1 MIELMRGG
9 EWVNRVNLGPRNYR
23 CGWCDRDVG
32 SRDGYYP
39 QAVPGAAS
47 IVICPSCNRPSYF
60 EGQLQTPGPLPG
72 RAVAKLPNGVGSL
85 YTEARRAIATGAFT
99 AAVLAFRKLLMHLAV
114 AEGAAEG
121 LSFMQYVEYLDAKGF
136 VPPKGKGWVD
146 HIRTKGNEANHE
158 IVLMTKEDAERLC
171 TFTEM
176 LLRFMYEFPNLVPP
190 TAP

>member
-1 MIELMRGG
+1 MTLPG
-9 EWVNRVNLGPRNYR
+9 EWMNRFNNLSGPSRYR
-23 CGWCDRDVG
+23 CGWCDTEVA
-32 SRDGYYP
+32 SRDGYRMSVP
-39 QAVPGAAS
+39 IAILAV
-47 IVICPSCNRPSYF
+47 CPNCNRPSYL
-60 EGQLQTPGPLPG
+60 EGPIQVPGALPG
-72 RAVAKLPNGVGSL
+72 RPVAELPSDVDSL
-85 YTEARRAIATGAFT
+85 YAEARSAIASRAHT

-121 LSFMQYVEYLDAKGF
+121 LSFIQYVEYLDGKGF

-158 IVLMTKEDAERLC
+158 IVLMTKDDAERLC

-190 TAP
+190 AQP